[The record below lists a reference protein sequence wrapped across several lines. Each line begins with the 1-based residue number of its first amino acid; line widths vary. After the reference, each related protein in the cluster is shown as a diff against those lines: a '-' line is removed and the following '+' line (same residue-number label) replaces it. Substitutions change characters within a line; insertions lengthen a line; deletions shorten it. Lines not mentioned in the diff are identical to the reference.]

1 MSDDAAA
8 GPRASPRRARGAE
21 GLRGAGEGLEQGW
34 CGPEGCEELAGSGEG
49 LAGAAG
55 RRGTQPLFGV
65 SQAC

>member
-21 GLRGAGEGLEQGW
+21 GLRGAGEGLLW
-34 CGPEGCEELAGSGEG
+34 GCEELAGAGEG

-65 SQAC
+65 LQTC